1 MSESFAESEPGESSQ
16 AAPDLS
22 RRAWL
27 RKGSAGVL
35 GMAAMSGGY
44 YYMQRPFVMPL
55 YFDGHHAFAHITHPP
70 IIHAIVRY
78 ANDLTEQPYRRGGG
92 HRVLFDQGFDCSGS
106 ISHVLYRAGLI
117 RQSMDSKAFGHF
129 GIAGHGTYV
138 TIHVKPGHHVF
149 MVVCGLRFDNSGRPD
164 ENGPRWHDHG
174 RDYRGFQP
182 RHPASL

>member
-1 MSESFAESEPGESSQ
+1 MSESFAESEPGESM
-16 AAPDLS
+16 PPEPRLS

-27 RKGSAGVL
+27 RKGSASVL
-35 GMAAMSGGY
+35 SVAAMSGGY

-129 GIAGHGTYV
+129 GVGGHGMYV
-138 TIHVKPGHHVF
+138 TIHVKPGQHVF
-149 MVVCGLRFDNSGRPD
+149 MVVCGLRFDTTGRPD
-164 ENGPRWHDHG
+164 ENGPRWHEHG
-174 RDYRGFQP
+174 RDYSGFQP

>member
-1 MSESFAESEPGESSQ
+1 MSESFVESGTEESMQQEPR
-16 AAPDLS
+16 LS

-27 RKGSAGVL
+27 RNGSASVL
-35 GMAAMSGGY
+35 SMAAMSGGY
-44 YYMQRPFVMPL
+44 YYMQRPMVTPL
-55 YFDGHHAFAHITHPP
+55 YFDGHHAFAHVTHPP

-117 RQSMDSKAFGHF
+117 RQSMDSKAFSRF
-129 GIAGHGTYV
+129 GIAGHGMYV
-138 TIHVKPGHHVF
+138 TLYVRPGQHVF
-149 MVVCGLRFDNSGRPD
+149 MVVCGLRFDTSGRPS
-164 ENGPRWHDHG
+164 ENGPRWHEHG
-174 RDYRGFQP
+174 RDFSGFQP